1 MKKMLFMG
9 IVASAAIA
17 MTGCSSDETV
27 LTPSAQGNAIEF
39 GTYLGRDAQM
49 RGTVMDNTEL
59 KNMGV
64 YASYTGRDNYATTAT
79 PNFMFNQ
86 EVKKSDSGWTY
97 SPVKYW
103 PSTKGDKVSFF
114 ACAPFGD
121 ANGVKTVSSA
131 GDAGAP
137 SVEVTVQDAANMKDF
152 VAGVLMDKSFN
163 NGENVDNTVKFTLMH
178 EMSRVGIS
186 AKLDKEFYS
195 ETEDGK
201 KTFVVIRDVQID
213 KATEGQFYSKAK
225 YTFSTT
231 TDTRGTWD
239 FSNATKSS
247 ADLNLAGILD
257 KKSIT
262 AANAESGDYKTGVD
276 GIKLTDATVVS
287 LFKSDEYLFLIP
299 VSANDGDGLTSGKAT
314 ATITYDIVTEDSKLA
329 AGYSV
334 TSATK
339 TVNLPQGTLKQGAAY
354 TYTFV
359 IKLNEVVLSATVGNW
374 DTPETNNDVNVP
386 YDANK

>member
-1 MKKMLFMG
+1 MLFMG
-9 IVASAAIA
+9 IVASAALA

-49 RGTVMDNTEL
+49 RGTVMDNDAL

-64 YASYTGRDNYATTAT
+64 YASYTGHGDYATTDT

-86 EVKKSDSGWTY
+86 EVTKSGSAWTY

-103 PSTKGDKVSFF
+103 PSTKDDKVSFF

-137 SVEVTVQDAANMKDF
+137 SVEVTVLDAAKMKDF
-152 VAGVLMDKSFN
+152 VAGVQMNKTFD
-163 NGENVDNTVKFTLMH
+163 NGASEDNTVKFALMH

-195 ETEDGK
+195 ATEDGK
-201 KTFVVIRDVQID
+201 KTFVVIKDVQID

-231 TDTRGTWD
+231 TGTRGTWD
-239 FSNATKSS
+239 LTGATKSS
-247 ADLNLAGILD
+247 EDCNLANILN
-257 KKSIT
+257 KVSIT
-262 AANAESGDYKTGVD
+262 AANAVSGDYKTGVK
-276 GIKLTDATVVS
+276 GIKLTNGDAVS
-287 LFKSDEYLFLIP
+287 LFKSNEYLFLIP
-299 VSANDGDGLTSGKAT
+299 ASANDGEGLTDGKAT

-339 TVNLPQGTLKQGAAY
+339 TVNLPENTLKQGEAY

-359 IKLNEVVLSATVGNW
+359 IKLNEVVLSATVTNW
-374 DTPETNNDVNVP
+374 SDATDNSVDVP
-386 YDANK
+386 YDANN